1 MVLFRS
7 FFPSG
12 RKEIRLSTLETNTR
26 IALNAIFLTL
36 IQAHGRQIQD
46 TDLEQL
52 WEIVTSAAISKK
64 AHKKIVEHLKKLLPA
79 VKSLSTWKSS
89 PFSEVVQFED
99 DASLA
104 VLATHIHF
112 VVSAVEADA
121 DRERSIGTPFLGEAK
136 DNDEINRYVVSA
148 APLSQQARRNV
159 WSTCQDFFN
168 TATLSS
174 SQHILP
180 NPLYFDGARG
190 LFMPENPLVGFHL
203 ATGFTPLAE
212 LSPLRPHVASDGSD
226 KAVAAAKVSFIEWTH
241 ALAEAIGNTLT
252 VSFVNAD
259 PHSYLDALHRHA
271 QGDTSPSHYR
281 TGHSSLPLQITS
293 AAVTEFD
300 VIDASHVTGNRL
312 RILLTLAFASPL
324 LKNQPWAT
332 VFTEFNIR
340 LTEMKENPLEDVL
353 YGDTQSMCL
362 LLGLSTPEIVTN
374 SSSAAIVD
382 DVLLGIEDDVPLGS
396 QMCPV
401 YYRLAWKHCHSLVG
415 SAHQIPLSMT
425 VDDLVNLLM
434 ELDDKMYELDQRYT
448 ESVRNR
454 TPSGLYRVGLLAP
467 LLQAAARNVSFD
479 VKELCDRFFD
489 HAPREARRP
498 AISEELP
505 ELAIQLHA
513 RGLYSSPYLAESL
526 KIESDSGRLDL
537 PSVAAVS
544 IVVHDYSH
552 IQDFFDVEELI
563 TKAMVFE
570 ARITNGTNKLTMF
583 RDLQV
588 MTANALQTSLS
599 TNSINFKDNSIHIRS
614 GAPKQLV
621 FTFWAP
627 ASLLTGSDVEVELVG
642 VPYPLLDIIYGINI
656 CKGKLSHSISETGP
670 SFLLTAALPTSAE
683 EPIFFSRAP
692 AATAKNP
699 ALVPQAKEDVDR
711 QDITSIQFNTEDKS
725 GSVVARQVLHSEK
738 GRQLLAEK
746 APITIKQSGPYS
758 IDIVFGKK
766 KDTTIY
772 TVSYPTTVTSVG
784 SKTRI
789 ARKSG
794 YVEVIAKAPTPDASA
809 ISDMIFPSTLSSDGV
824 PVSLNLPS
832 LNLDSLPL
840 LDISDE
846 TANKWIT
853 TLTSFQFSSRER
865 SERSQANEKT
875 GMVHSTRVNF
885 KESLFSMFMTSTG
898 LQGGQTG
905 LFALNQPGEDGVHM
919 LIFVSAV
926 RLDCASNSIVLDAAV
941 MPMTTDMLKDPEI
954 EGFLLLLRTLEICS
968 LDVDEAELK
977 AWKKALPAFAE
988 RCRTWE
994 HHPTCEYK
1002 AADATIPLSLDKGEP
1017 VLCSCGKGEIPDTFL
1032 NLPGWRE
1039 TASKHAVRVAI
1050 SPVFACPL
1058 SERTVDIGP
1067 LMPREQDVVRC
1078 KACGKKEKDL
1088 DASAKLKRCTRCLKV
1103 WYCSPQCQKK
1113 DWKKHR
1119 FECKEAAEHNES

>member
-1 MVLFRS
+1 MATPAHISSSDYPPTLNNVRNSYKPAASLTRS
-7 FFPSG
+7 VPQG
-12 RKEIRLSTLETNTR
+12 IGNVEILALGSSQLKNILYTAYHEKGLPQRTTHITVVDSFQLD

-52 WEIVTSAAISKK
+52 WEIITSAAISKK
-64 AHKKIVEHLKKLLPA
+64 P
-79 VKSLSTWKSS
+79 TRRY
-89 PFSEVVQFED
+89 PFSEVVQFEE

-136 DNDEINRYVVSA
+136 ENDEINRYVVSA
-148 APLSQQARRNV
+148 APFRSRR
-159 WSTCQDFFN
+159 
-168 TATLSS
+168 
-174 SQHILP
+174 
-180 NPLYFDGARG
+180 GA
-190 LFMPENPLVGFHL
+190 M
-203 ATGFTPLAE
+203 
-212 LSPLRPHVASDGSD
+212 S
-226 KAVAAAKVSFIEWTH
+226 AVSAAKVSFIEWTH

-271 QGDTSPSHYR
+271 QGDTNPSHYR
-281 TGHSSLPLQITS
+281 TGHSSLPLQIAS

-312 RILLTLAFASPL
+312 RILLTLAFAAPL

-382 DVLLGIEDDVPLGS
+382 DVLLGVEDDVPLGS

-401 YYRLAWKHCHSLVG
+401 YYRLAWKHCHSLAG

-425 VDDLVNLLM
+425 VDNLVNLLM

-467 LLQAAARNVSFD
+467 LLQAAARNVTFD
-479 VKELCDRFFD
+479 IKELCDRFFD

-526 KIESDSGRLDL
+526 KIESDNGRLDL

-570 ARITNGTNKLTMF
+570 ARITNGPNKLTMF

-614 GAPKQLV
+614 GAPKHLV

-692 AATAKNP
+692 TAAKNP
-699 ALVPQAKEDVDR
+699 DAIPQEKEDVDR

-772 TVSYPTTVTSVG
+772 TVNYPTTVTSVG

-809 ISDMIFPSTLSSDGV
+809 ISDLIFPSTLSSDAV

-853 TLTSFQFSSRER
+853 TLTSFQFSSRE

-941 MPMTTDMLKDPEI
+941 MPMTTEMLKDPEI

-1002 AADATIPLSLDKGEP
+1002 AAGATIPLSLDKGEP
-1017 VLCSCGKGEIPDTFL
+1017 VLCSCGKGRSQTRFSIYRGGARRRP
-1032 NLPGWRE
+1032 
-1039 TASKHAVRVAI
+1039 S
-1050 SPVFACPL
+1050 
-1058 SERTVDIGP
+1058 
-1067 LMPREQDVVRC
+1067 MREQEV
-1078 KACGKKEKDL
+1078 
-1088 DASAKLKRCTRCLKV
+1088 
-1103 WYCSPQCQKK
+1103 CQKK

-1119 FECKEAAEHNES
+1119 FECKEAAEQSEG